1 MPLKT
6 LLETMT
12 EEQIIAVV
20 RKSKCKMLK
29 GIGNVS
35 REELIAHLYSCKC
48 PVIKDLLQPIF
59 F

>member
-12 EEQIIAVV
+12 KEQIIAVV

-29 GIGNVS
+29 GIRGS